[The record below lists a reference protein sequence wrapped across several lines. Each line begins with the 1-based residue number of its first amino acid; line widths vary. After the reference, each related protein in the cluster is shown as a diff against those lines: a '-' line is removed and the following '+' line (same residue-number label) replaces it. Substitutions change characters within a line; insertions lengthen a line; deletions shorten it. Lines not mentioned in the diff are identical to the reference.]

1 MTNRWGRCW
10 GALQQNGYTHKSAS
24 TEAAKLEYC
33 AVELVD
39 MWEFQVKLQGHRVSW
54 SYWQSQRREKGDTAG
69 LMVDSSRLWS
79 TLHSVPQRIF
89 SEMKVELIL
98 RGKSKVK
105 LRGSREFW
113 WRHPFDRAI
122 VPPLFP
128 FMACHSRF
136 HFLSACLP
144 ASPACRSLSLLIQ
157 LLFVLVGW
165 QTRHTKKIMH
175 MWVDFLC
182 HKHTNGC
189 LSHCLCVT
197 VILFNSLRW
206 LAHFTTLT
214 DLACQEE
221 KHYTAAPCHA
231 GRYYPFSGFNFS
243 VKYNR
248 QQSALRYGEKPRLP

>member
-10 GALQQNGYTHKSAS
+10 EALQQNGYTHKSAS

-33 AVELVD
+33 AAELVD

-79 TLHSVPQRIF
+79 TLHSVPHRESF
-89 SEMKVELIL
+89 L
-98 RGKSKVK
+98 RWKWSWSWEESPKWSWEAA
-105 LRGSREFW
+105 GS
-113 WRHPFDRAI
+113 FDGDI
-122 VPPLFP
+122 HLTGL

-157 LLFVLVGW
+157 LLFILVGW